1 MKFNTLSTIICF
13 LAVALGASV
22 TVSARAIP
30 QPVRIPEPINHRI
43 VPTWRVNINPDGPDL
58 WEGTILVN
66 GTIQQ
71 VDAYMDAHYPGWSA
85 KMENFPSSHSAP
97 AKRAP
102 DWRKLKDFNCNRLL
116 NRGST
121 RAIVDEIKYLRSIS
135 KDRHPRNGPGP
146 RSADPVVG
154 SAARGMRL
162 SSGAMI

>member
-1 MKFNTLSTIICF
+1 MKFNTLSLIICF
-13 LAVALGASV
+13 LAVALGSLLV
-22 TVSARAIP
+22 PSL
-30 QPVRIPEPINHRI
+30 RIPEPINHRI

-102 DWRKLKDFNCNRLL
+102 DWKNLKDFNCNRLL

-121 RAIVDEIKYLRSIS
+121 CAIVDEIKYLRRIS

-154 SAARGMRL
+154 P
-162 SSGAMI
+162 

>member
-13 LAVALGASV
+13 LAVPLGLKLGLSDSLCSCHPSGSLSPSTTACG
-22 TVSARAIP
+22 
-30 QPVRIPEPINHRI
+30 I

-97 AKRAP
+97 AERAP
-102 DWRKLKDFNCNRLL
+102 DWRKLKDFNRNRLL

-154 SAARGMRL
+154 P
-162 SSGAMI
+162 